1 MDLIISL
8 ILFITQL
15 CYGLKEDYV
24 NIFIGTNN
32 EYRLSNGN
40 IYPCIGTPFSS
51 HYITIQNVDLN
62 EPWIFQWKNKY
73 LFRGLRLTHQ
83 PSPWMK
89 DYDYLLL
96 IPTETEEPT
105 YGSIYFI
112 EQKPS
117 LLSFSYENMII
128 GVTSRQHFSMIKVES
143 KNVLYLHFKTLNG
156 INRFNQISLNRID
169 GIIKNGKAPSHFPLY
184 VTLLTNQP
192 ISYFECKENNVL
204 VQSGNSL
211 QCYIELNTTTE
222 IKIGTSFISNEYS
235 YSHALDSTTFS
246 EEIKKNEKEWDN
258 YFNKFNIYNSNPSSI
273 ETDRNTFYSILYRS
287 LLFPHNIT
295 ENGYYKSPFDGKI
308 YKGEMFTDVGYWDIS
323 RAQIPLLTLI
333 APSVVDQIIKSS
345 YDIYKQSGNFPQ
357 WISPNH
363 RNIMVGNHVN
373 CAIADGIIKG
383 ISSLNKTEI
392 QMILNGLID
401 DQKQINFN
409 PAIGRDGVNNY
420 NNFGFVESEVFESVS
435 KTLDYSHNDFCIAQ
449 IAKYVGNK
457 TIEDIYLSKAKNYIY
472 LFNGKTKFFES
483 KNKFGQFEPIVNKRW
498 GDPYVEGNAIHYR
511 FSVVQDI
518 EGLTNLF
525 GGKQELVNS
534 IDDVFTEQ
542 NNFYTGRY
550 RYIIHEMTE
559 MAKINKGQYA
569 HGNEPIQHLIY
580 LYKSLNKGEQAEILL
595 TDIIRSLYSSTENG
609 YCGDE
614 DNGQMSAWYILS
626 VMGFYSV
633 TPGTDQFI
641 TGVPFFE
648 KLEFEVNGKKTIIE
662 KNIEKGSKYVKRVF
676 INGNCYHKLYFTY
689 KTLTEG
695 NHIVFE
701 MDDHPSNKFL
711 LDSDYPY
718 SISPK
723 IQRRSFSSIQRLENL
738 K

>member
-1 MDLIISL
+1 MDLILSL
-8 ILFITQL
+8 ILFSIQL

-32 EYRLSNGN
+32 RYHLSKGN
-40 IYPCIGTPFSS
+40 VYPSIGTPFSS
-51 HYITIQNVDLN
+51 HYITIQNVDLS
-62 EPWIFQWKNKY
+62 EPWIFHWQNKD
-73 LFRGLRLTHQ
+73 LFYGLRLTHQ
-83 PSPWMK
+83 PSPWIR
-89 DYDYLLL
+89 DYDFLLL
-96 IPTETEEPT
+96 LPTEIEEPT
-105 YGSIYFI
+105 NGYINFI
-112 EQKPS
+112 EKKPS
-117 LLSFSYENMII
+117 FLSFSLDSMTI
-128 GVTSRQHFSMIKVES
+128 GVTSRQHFSMIKIES
-143 KNVLYLHFKTLNG
+143 KNVFYLHFKTLNG

-169 GIIKNGKAPSHFPLY
+169 GIIQNGNAPSHFPLY
-184 VTLLTNQP
+184 VTLLTSQP

-204 VQSGNSL
+204 VQSGKYL
-211 QCYIELNTTTE
+211 QCYIKLNTTTE

-246 EEIKKNEKEWDN
+246 KEIQRNEEEWDK
-258 YFNKFNIYNSNPSSI
+258 YFNKFNIPDSNSSVKA
-273 ETDRNTFYSILYRS
+273 DKKTFYSILYRS

-333 APSVVDQIIKSS
+333 APSIVDQIIKSS

-357 WISPNH
+357 WISPYH
-363 RNIMVGNHVN
+363 IDIMVGNHIN
-373 CAIADGIIKG
+373 CAIADGIVKG

-392 QMILNGLID
+392 QMVLNGLID
-401 DQKQINFN
+401 DQKQVNFN
-409 PAIGRDGVNNY
+409 TAIGRDGVKNY

-435 KTLDYSHNDFCIAQ
+435 KTLDYCHNDFCISQ
-449 IAKYVGNK
+449 IAKYIGNK
-457 TIEDIYLSKAKNYIY
+457 TIEDIYLSKAMNYIY

-483 KNKFGQFEPIVNKRW
+483 KNKFGEFEPIEYKRW
-498 GDPYVEGNAIHYR
+498 GDPYIEGNAIHYR

-518 EGLTNLF
+518 EGLANLF
-525 GGKQELVNS
+525 GGKKQLVNS
-534 IDDVFTEQ
+534 IDDVFTES
-542 NNFYTGRY
+542 NNFYTGIY
-550 RYIIHEMTE
+550 RQTIHEMTE
-559 MAKINKGQYA
+559 MVEINKGQYA

-580 LYKSLNKGEQAEILL
+580 LYKSLGYGEQAEPLL
-595 TDIIRSLYSSTENG
+595 QDIIHSLYSSTENG

-633 TPGTDQFI
+633 TPGTDQFVI
-641 TGVPFFE
+641 GVPFFE
-648 KLEFEVNGKKTIIE
+648 KLEFEVNGKTTIIE
-662 KNIEKGSKYVKRVF
+662 KNITNGSKFVKRIY
-676 INGNCYHKLYFTY
+676 INGVRYHKLYFTY

-701 MDDHPSNKFL
+701 MDEHPSKQFL
-711 LDSDYPY
+711 INSDYPY

-723 IQRRSFSSIQRLENL
+723 IQRLSFSSLQRLENL
-738 K
+738 E